1 MALET
6 FHHDYPRRGLR
17 GHRLLIVF
25 AVLAVAYCVGAPV
38 IANLLAHIAS

>member
-6 FHHDYPRRGLR
+6 FHHDHPQRGLR
-17 GHRLLIVF
+17 GHRFLIGF
-25 AVLAVAYCVGAPV
+25 AILAVAYCVGAPV